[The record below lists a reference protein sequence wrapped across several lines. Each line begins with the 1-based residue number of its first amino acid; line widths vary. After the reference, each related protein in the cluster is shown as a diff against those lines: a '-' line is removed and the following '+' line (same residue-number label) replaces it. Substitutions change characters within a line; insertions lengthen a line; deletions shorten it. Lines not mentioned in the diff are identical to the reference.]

1 MSSIKIAEELGPLR
15 ASIPGRE
22 TPLPLA
28 SPESESEL
36 RELIIRAGS
45 AGLKVLPVGAGS
57 RLGGAFECDADLL
70 ISTDK
75 LSGVIA
81 YEPGDGTIT
90 ALAGTRMSEL
100 AARAREGGHRLTPDV
115 PRPETATLGGVLAD
129 GLSGGDRLRFGP
141 TKHHVL
147 GMRVLMA
154 DGTITKTG
162 GRLVKNVTGFD
173 LHRLYAGSAGSLC
186 VILEATMRLFPAPE
200 ERAFGQLSSTS
211 LEGALELAA
220 ALSAPPLEPTDVSLS
235 RSDNSWLLTLT
246 LDGRAERVIRER
258 ALATERAPDLSW
270 TQGAEAEAAHVQR
283 RDSAPVEA
291 GAVLLRVGARASR
304 FQALLKAIEAQVPRS
319 RYLAHPTAGALTL
332 ELPDV
337 CEPTPLISSLREMGA
352 TVRVRGASD
361 PSSRPRN
368 TAALESRLQ
377 RALDPEDLFCGR
389 P

>member
-1 MSSIKIAEELGPLR
+1 MSSIKVAEELGPLQ

-22 TPLPLA
+22 RPLPLA
-28 SPESESEL
+28 LPESESEL
-36 RELIIRAGS
+36 RDLIIRAGS

-100 AARAREGGHRLTPDV
+100 AARAREGGHRLTPDI

-129 GLSGGDRLRFGP
+129 GISGGDRLRFGP
-141 TKHHVL
+141 SKHHVL
-147 GMRVLMA
+147 GMRVLMS

-200 ERAFGQLSSTS
+200 ERAFGQLSLAS
-211 LEGALELAA
+211 LKKALDLAA
-220 ALSAPPLEPTDVSLS
+220 ALSAPPLDPTAVSLS
-235 RSDNSWLLTLT
+235 RSDDGWLLTLT
-246 LDGRAERVIRER
+246 LDGRRERVTRER
-258 ALATERAPDLSW
+258 ALATERAPDLEW
-270 TQGAEAEAAHVQR
+270 TQGAEAEAAHIQR
-283 RDSAPVEA
+283 RDSAPAET

-304 FQALLKAIEAQVPRS
+304 IQALLEVIEAEAPRS
-319 RYLAHPTAGALTL
+319 PYLAHPTAGALTL
-332 ELPDV
+332 ELADE
-337 CEPTPLISSLREMGA
+337 CDPTPLISSLREMGA
-352 TVRVRGASD
+352 TVRVRGARD
-361 PSSRPRN
+361 EGSRPRN
-368 TAALESRLQ
+368 TAALEARLQ